1 MYMGRILVLDGAV
14 QISSKRFDNDNY
26 TKEMTD
32 NVVSKSKQYEHVMI
46 IGGGDLVIAAYL
58 LKNFPNVKKVTVCDI
73 DERVIEVTK
82 HFFSI
87 GKTIIEE

>member
-14 QISSKRFDNDNY
+14 QISSKRFENDNY
-26 TKEMTD
+26 TKEMTE
-32 NVVSKSKQYEHVMI
+32 NVVSKNKDYDHVMI
-46 IGGGDLVIAAYL
+46 IGGGDLIIAAYI
-58 LKNFPNVKKVTVCDI
+58 LKNFPKVKKVTVCDI

-87 GKTIIEE
+87 GKTIQ